1 MSAHRILVVDDQ
13 PHVVRVIRMALTRK
27 GYDVEIASDGQEALE
42 MFQAAPFDVV
52 ITDIDM
58 PRMSGR
64 ELCDAIHAGPTEP
77 PRLTFVV
84 SGSTDPNLTDW
95 AQSLGRT
102 YFLEKPVSLKHLTT
116 LLSEHLNGADAA

>member
-13 PHVVRVIRMALTRK
+13 PHVVRVIRMALARK
-27 GYDVEIASDGQEALE
+27 GYDVEIAADGQEALE
-42 MFQAAPFDVV
+42 KYQATPFDVV

-64 ELCDAIHAGPTEP
+64 ELCDAIHASSGAR

-84 SGSTDPNLTDW
+84 SGSTDPDLTEW
-95 AQSLGRT
+95 AESLERT

-116 LLSEHLNGADAA
+116 MLSEHLSGADAA